1 MLRTLA
7 NFIFS
12 GGYDS
17 SGGKFTNDP
26 NTMAAGSANLLITG
40 SGKNTVF
47 KGLGT
52 VGSATGSQ
60 VLTNAGDSYA
70 GLGNGS
76 EASSAFGSVFKVLGS
91 LFYIG
96 AGRLFYAGTDTT
108 DSASSALSLKL
119 FTSGSLGV
127 DYQAGLAQPS
137 APTIAAVTAPTGLT
151 GKNNGVVSVKIARV
165 RSATGA
171 RSVASLSSNV
181 VTATNQSISITFPA
195 VDANGQDYWEIDVT
209 KNGEGAVGN
218 HFFLQEL
225 PESVITATVV
235 STVILDGDTTIRVPN
250 GTLTS
255 SNIGWAY
262 RVAQTEAIT
271 AVVPANITTGG
282 NARCVVTAAGM
293 SGSPVTVTF
302 AVLLGDTAA
311 QVAQKARTALAAN
324 ASVSA
329 FFNVGGEGAEI
340 ILTAKTIAA
349 NDATMNFTLEDV
361 TSVGITD
368 DTTSTDVIAAND
380 TQTYITAVGASD
392 SGGAGY
398 QQITLASASGV
409 TGNAVATF
417 TRAVDGTLRTF
428 VVEWKD
434 ADIIGSD
441 LAPIRDYPPP
451 AGLFGGVSEDVV
463 FVDGALGD
471 TVNTTRYAIDNSISR
486 AQVSATY
493 RGTAIAVS
501 DPARPESFPYDNYI
515 FTSDGPTAILQGGA
529 GIHWRFGKNSLG
541 VIRYIGGSPALS
553 YERVWTGIGIANQR
567 NACLGAGGRLYAYTG
582 ARGAVRLGMGGE
594 PDTTFAAPVSDD
606 MAGWT
611 AANVVL
617 AYDPA
622 NQYVLF
628 MHGRT
633 VLCFYE
639 PLGIWCPPVTIF
651 PDEAT
656 REIRSAVPVD
666 GQIYITVKEAPS
678 TLNLHTFNVDDGTD
692 YTGIAF
698 TQWQLS
704 QGATDSIHRLHTSVR
719 VDNTSYAVSV
729 STYRNG
735 ANTATTTQSVTP
747 SVTGFQHLKTL
758 KPNVRQCKSW
768 RAAISVRS
776 QGGDAGVESLRVE
789 GESSEIPV

>member
-52 VGSATGSQ
+52 VGSAVGSQ
-60 VLTNAGDSYA
+60 ILTNAGDSYA

-181 VTATNQSISITFPA
+181 VTATNQSIAITFPA

-225 PESVITATVV
+225 PESVITATVTANATTNT
-235 STVILDGDTTIRVPN
+235 TVNINVPN

-255 SNIGWAY
+255 SNIGWQYTSA
-262 RVAQTEAIT
+262 
-271 AVVPANITTGG
+271 
-282 NARCVVTAAGM
+282 
-293 SGSPVTVTF
+293 
-302 AVLLGDTAA
+302 GDT
-311 QVAQKARTALAAN
+311 
-324 ASVSA
+324 
-329 FFNVGGEGAEI
+329 
-340 ILTAKTIAA
+340 
-349 NDATMNFTLEDV
+349 
-361 TSVGITD
+361 
-368 DTTSTDVIAAND
+368 TTYV
-380 TQTYITAVGASD
+380 TAVGAAN
-392 SGGAGY
+392 SGGAGF
-398 QQITLASASGV
+398 QQITLAAASV
-409 TGNAVATF
+409 LSTTQSATF

-541 VIRYIGGSPALS
+541 IIRYIGGSPALS

-606 MAGWT
+606 MASWT

-622 NQYVLF
+622 NQYVMF

-633 VLCFYE
+633 ILCFYE

-651 PDEAT
+651 PDEGT

-666 GQIYITVKEAPS
+666 GRIYITVKEAPS

-692 YTGIAF
+692 YTGTAF

-719 VDNTSYAVSV
+719 ADNTSYAVSV

-735 ANTATTTQSVTP
+735 SGTATTTQSVTP
-747 SVTGFQHLKTL
+747 SATGFQHLKTL
-758 KPNVRQCKSW
+758 KPNTRQCKSW

-789 GESSEIPV
+789 GQSTEIPV